1 MKAPDGL
8 KCMSFPRVESDTRRN
23 PTSSTRIPVGDVH
36 LGEQGTKF
44 ICKIMQGDKLV
55 LKGGGDKKIFFGE
68 RFDFKLDEATI
79 PN

>member
-36 LGEQGTKF
+36 LAEQGTKF
-44 ICKIMQGDKLV
+44 MCKIMQGDKLV
-55 LKGGGDKKIFFGE
+55 WKRRGGGQKIFFVKG
-68 RFDFKLDEATI
+68 LI
-79 PN
+79 LS

>member
-55 LKGGGDKKIFFGE
+55 LKGGGEIKKFFLVKG
-68 RFDFKLDEATI
+68 LI
-79 PN
+79 LS